1 MGAQLT
7 IDAEQQTVTTHPTP
21 SLHSITIDINYC
33 IDTVPI
39 LSVLAYF
46 AQVTTQITGVTI
58 ARFKE
63 PNRLETMYAELIK
76 IGAEITVT
84 ED

>member
-7 IDAEQQTVTTHPTP
+7 IDTEQQTVTSQPTP
-21 SLHSITIDINYC
+21 SLHGITVDINHC

-46 AQVTTQITGVTI
+46 AQGTTQITGSTI

-63 PNRLETMYAELIK
+63 SNRLEAMHAELIK
-76 IGAEITVT
+76 IGG
-84 ED
+84 